1 MKAILEFNLP
11 EETESYELAM
21 NGCHYLFALQEL
33 DNYLRSQLK
42 YNDSLNE
49 EQCHLIESI
58 RTKLYEE
65 LNERGVTIN
74 G

>member
-11 EETESYELAM
+11 EETEEYELAM
-21 NGCHYLFALQEL
+21 NGSHYLFALQEL

-49 EQCHLIESI
+49 EQCYIIESI
-58 RTKLYEE
+58 RTKLHEE
-65 LNERGVTIN
+65 LNERGVTIH